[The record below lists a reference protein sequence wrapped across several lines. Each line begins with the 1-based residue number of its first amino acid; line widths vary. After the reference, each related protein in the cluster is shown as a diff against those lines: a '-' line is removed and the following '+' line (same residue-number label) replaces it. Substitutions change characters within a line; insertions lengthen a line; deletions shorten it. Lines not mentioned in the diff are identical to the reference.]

1 MTPPCRVV
9 RPKVSPPPRP
19 MTTRIELHC
28 DRRDGAVHQDDSL
41 VFAQPPT
48 RSRPS
53 PVCTLA
59 CFPPGLPTSHQKSTF
74 ACLHPCKAC
83 FPPQCLPTSPPLLPP
98 DTSARS
104 RPSPVCTQGC
114 LLEPPQTG
122 LLATKD
128 TY

>member
-19 MTTRIELHC
+19 TTTRNSTVTGVTAPFTRMTPSCL
-28 DRRDGAVHQDDSL
+28 RN
-41 VFAQPPT
+41 PT

-59 CFPPGLPTSHQKSTF
+59 CFPPCLPTSHQKSTF

-83 FPPQCLPTSPPLLPP
+83 FLPQCLPTSHPLLPP
-98 DTSARS
+98 EVDLRLSA
-104 RPSPVCTQGC
+104 PKVAC
-114 LLEPPQTG
+114 
-122 LLATKD
+122 
-128 TY
+128 

>member
-19 MTTRIELHC
+19 MTTRIELHR

-59 CFPPGLPTSHQKSTF
+59 KPASPLSVCPPPTLYFHPTLVPEVDLRLSAPKV
-74 ACLHPCKAC
+74 ACWNPHR
-83 FPPQCLPTSPPLLPP
+83 QVCLPLRIHT
-98 DTSARS
+98 
-104 RPSPVCTQGC
+104 
-114 LLEPPQTG
+114 
-122 LLATKD
+122 
-128 TY
+128 